1 MTWVQSNGL
10 QTYAGVV
17 IDNVGSTSGIGSR
30 FFTVSN
36 GSLVLDPNAG
46 AAVSPSNVIAARPA
60 LEMPRS
66 AALRMDSALTLAAE
80 IDAAPADLS
89 AVEGPRGYHLG
100 QAVVPHAPTGGRAA
114 HPNGEIG
121 GYGP

>member
-1 MTWVQSNGL
+1 MTWVQTNGL
-10 QTYAGVV
+10 HTIAWVV
-17 IDNVGSTSGIGSR
+17 TDNVGSTSGIGSR

-80 IDAAPADLS
+80 SDAAPADLS
-89 AVEGPRGYHLG
+89 AGEGRHGFGPRGALG
-100 QAVVPHAPTGGRAA
+100 RYASPGG
-114 HPNGEIG
+114 
-121 GYGP
+121 